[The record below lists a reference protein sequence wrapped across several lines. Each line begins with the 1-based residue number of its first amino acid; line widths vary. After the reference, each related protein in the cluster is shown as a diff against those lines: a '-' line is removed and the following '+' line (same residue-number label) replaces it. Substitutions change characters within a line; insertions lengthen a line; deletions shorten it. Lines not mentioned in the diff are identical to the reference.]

1 MKLRDSEKKH
11 DGNIYAV
18 TCCHVA
24 QPEKYKNSILFKTT
38 RNDESKE
45 FSKNIVWYMLNSEIP
60 VDIALI
66 PVKKPCDAFEFN
78 HNECNKYTCDR
89 EELVGKKVQ
98 KQGAVT
104 KLTRGEIVS
113 VNSDFSVR
121 DANGEKCWYGN
132 AIKVKSTEEKP
143 FSKAGD
149 CGSLVTLSRNTS
161 DETHQAVSIVFAG
174 TKLTVVNPVSYSF
187 DFFKAVDLL
196 IEENN
201 IDNNFDILS
210 DSETADLHESSD
222 D

>member
-24 QPEKYKNSILFKTT
+24 QPEKGKNLILFKTS

-45 FSKNIVWYMLNSEIP
+45 FSKNIAWYMLNSEIP

-66 PVKKPCDAFEFN
+66 PVKKPCDAFKFN

-104 KLTRGEIVS
+104 KFTRGEIVC
-113 VNSDFSVR
+113 VNSDVR
-121 DANGEKCWYGN
+121 VTDANGEKCWYGN
-132 AIKVKSTEEKP
+132 AIRVKSIEDKP
-143 FSKAGD
+143 FSKSGD
-149 CGSLVTLSRNTS
+149 SGLLVTLSRNTS

-174 TKLTVVNPVSYSF
+174 GTMTDGKPVSYSF
-187 DFFKAVDLL
+187 DLFKAVDFLM
-196 IEENN
+196 EKND

-210 DSETADLHESSD
+210 DSKTAGLHESSD

>member
-1 MKLRDSEKKH
+1 MKLRGSEKKH

-24 QPEKYKNSILFKTT
+24 QPQKGNYSILFKTS

-45 FSKNIVWYMLNSEIP
+45 FSRNIAWYMLNREIP

-66 PVKKPCDAFEFN
+66 PVKKPCDAFKFN
-78 HNECNKYTCDR
+78 HNKCNKYTCDR

-104 KLTRGEIVS
+104 KLTMGEIVS
-113 VNSDFSVR
+113 VNSDFSVK

-132 AIKVKSTEEKP
+132 AIKVKSTEGKR

-149 CGSLVTLSRNTS
+149 SGSLVTLSRNTS

-174 TKLTVVNPVSYSF
+174 SKMTDVNPVSYSF

-196 IEENN
+196 IEEND

-210 DSETADLHESSD
+210 DSKTAGLHESSD